1 MADILDDDVFSC
13 RSTALPSM
21 SICMGNAGEK
31 LRFYSGNMSMF
42 AIVMDGKIILNRIR
56 GRHLKIDA
64 KGILLF
70 PSGSENFVEII
81 ADSTELLLC
90 RFSTEYGFQRSF
102 LDDLKNSCRFSY
114 SGNKCECIYLNDFI
128 FNELRNLRKVHEMK
142 KYSSYF
148 YNLKMDEFF
157 IYLNEYY
164 SKESLFCFFRPLLG
178 RDLEFKSMVYMNCE
192 SCRSVR
198 KLAEASQ
205 MTVVT
210 FNRHFKKSF
219 GVSATKWLKERRDDD
234 LLNDIRNSPTTFS
247 ELAAKYG
254 FSSSAYLTAFCR
266 KNYGATPSE
275 LRKAWKNAG
284 PESER

>member
-1 MADILDDDVFSC
+1 
-13 RSTALPSM
+13 M
-21 SICMGNAGEK
+21 SVWMGNAGEK
-31 LRFYSGNMSMF
+31 FRFYSDNMSMF
-42 AIVMDGKIILNRIR
+42 AIVMDGKIHLDKVCR
-56 GRHLKIDA
+56 GHLKIGA
-64 KGILLF
+64 KGILLL
-70 PSGSENFVEII
+70 PSGRETVVEIA

-90 RFSTEYGFQRSF
+90 KFSPESGFMHRFLE
-102 LDDLKNSCRFSY
+102 DLKNCTQLCG
-114 SGNKCECIYLNDFI
+114 GNKCDCIYLNDFI
-128 FNELRNLRKVHEMK
+128 FNEVKKLRKVQDMK
-142 KYSSYF
+142 KYSSYY
-148 YNLKMDEFF
+148 YNLKLEELF

-164 SKESLFCFFRPLLG
+164 PQDSLFCFFGPLLG
-178 RDLEFKSMVYMNCE
+178 GNMKFRNMVYMNCE

-284 PESER
+284 PE